1 MAVAQTMTGDFHTDL
16 KGLLPRLR
24 AYALSL
30 TRDRD
35 RADDLVQETV
45 VKALS
50 GQHSYRP
57 GTNFG
62 AWLFRIQ
69 RNEFIS
75 GLRRD
80 RPTVCLDDVISNAL
94 SHPPHQES
102 GLIMREFLGAFH
114 RLADGHGS
122 AVACRARGLSLC
134 SRSPALRRSVSTIK
148 SRISRARMSLETF
161 LTGEECARRAI
172 AAPASPVAL
181 ARVALLREVSMQW
194 DSGPSMARNDKSGSR
209 RAAGEGAAVR
219 SLAAQANL
227 TNSTILLRKSA

>member
-1 MAVAQTMTGDFHTDL
+1 MAVAQTMTGDFHADL
-16 KGLLPRLR
+16 KSLLPRLR
-24 AYALSL
+24 VYALSL

-75 GLRRD
+75 GLRRA

-114 RLADGHGS
+114 RLAHGQREALLL
-122 AVACRARGLSLC
+122 AVLEGYPYARIAEHCG
-134 SRSPALRRSVSTIK
+134 VSIGTIK
-148 SRISRARMSLETF
+148 SRISRARMSLEAS
-161 LTGEECARRAI
+161 LTGEDRAVDATTTALADPMPVARA
-172 AAPASPVAL
+172 PVAL
-181 ARVALLREVSMQW
+181 A
-194 DSGPSMARNDKSGSR
+194 
-209 RAAGEGAAVR
+209 
-219 SLAAQANL
+219 
-227 TNSTILLRKSA
+227 